1 MNTRDIKSMEIEELK
16 ELMADLGEKPFRA
29 AQIYEWLHKRLA
41 EDYEEMTNLSKSLRQ
56 KLKEN
61 YPIVNLKP
69 LEIQTSKIDGTQKYL
84 FCLPDGNVIE
94 SVLMKYE
101 HGNSVCISSQAGCRM
116 GCRFCASTIGGL
128 TRSLLPSEMLDQVY
142 SIQNLSKERVS
153 NVVVM
158 GTGEPLDNYENLLRF
173 IQILT
178 GEGGLHISQRNVTVS
193 TCGLVPEIRKLA
205 REKLQITL
213 AISLHAPNDE
223 KRRELMPIARKY
235 QMEELLDACR
245 EYLQITHRRI
255 TFEYSLVKGVNDSP
269 EDAKE
274 LAG

>member
-1 MNTRDIKSMEIEELK
+1 MNTIDIKSMEIEELK

-41 EDYEEMTNLSKSLRQ
+41 EDYDEMTNLSKSLRQ

-116 GCRFCASTIGGL
+116 
-128 TRSLLPSEMLDQVY
+128 
-142 SIQNLSKERVS
+142 
-153 NVVVM
+153 
-158 GTGEPLDNYENLLRF
+158 
-173 IQILT
+173 
-178 GEGGLHISQRNVTVS
+178 
-193 TCGLVPEIRKLA
+193 
-205 REKLQITL
+205 
-213 AISLHAPNDE
+213 
-223 KRRELMPIARKY
+223 
-235 QMEELLDACR
+235 
-245 EYLQITHRRI
+245 
-255 TFEYSLVKGVNDSP
+255 
-269 EDAKE
+269 
-274 LAG
+274 